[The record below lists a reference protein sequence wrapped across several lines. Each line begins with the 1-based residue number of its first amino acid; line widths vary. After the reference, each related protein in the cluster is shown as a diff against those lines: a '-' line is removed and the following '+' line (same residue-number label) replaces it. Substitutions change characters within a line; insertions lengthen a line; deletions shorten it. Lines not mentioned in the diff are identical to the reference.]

1 MSGME
6 RHPSSA
12 LALPDV
18 SRISALMT
26 TSGSP
31 SISITA
37 RRSVRPTC
45 GAASPMPRAWCI
57 VSNMSA
63 TSLRSSSVIS
73 CTGVVLCRRTG
84 SPRTRMSRMLTGR
97 RLLLGGHGRSRAADD
112 ARDLAALDDEARLGR
127 LDGDVILQRPRGGTL
142 ARDDLLDVD
151 HLADDPAEGDD
162 LIAALDRA
170 QRRLVLPLLLR
181 LRADEEEVEDREDQR
196 HLDQERR
203 HRSEAPGLQGEESG
217 EDSRVHHAGA
227 GSVRV
232 W

>member
-12 LALPDV
+12 FAFPDV
-18 SRISALMT
+18 SRISGLMT

-31 SISITA
+31 SISTTA
-37 RRSVRPTC
+37 NRSLRPTC
-45 GAASPMPRAWCI
+45 GAANPMPRAWCI

-97 RLLLGGHGRSRAADD
+97 RSLLGRRGCSRSADD
-112 ARDLAALDDEARLGR
+112 ARDLSALDDEARLGR
-127 LDGDVILQRPRGGTL
+127 LDGDVILQRPRGGAF
-142 ARDDLLDVD
+142 ARRDFLDVD
-151 HLADDPAEGDD
+151 HLADDPTEGDD
-162 LIAALDRA
+162 LIAALDRT
-170 QRRLVLPLLLR
+170 QGILVLPLLLR
-181 LRADEEEVEDREDQR
+181 LWADEEEVEDREDQR

-203 HRSEAPGLQGEESG
+203 HRSEATGLEDEESG
-217 EDSRVHHAGA
+217 DDSRVHHAGA